1 MDFMNTIGGALNTLG
16 KNQNIPF
23 DKLFTSDFM
32 TKYTNVNTLEEL
44 LKKCN
49 IANVDEI
56 EKHLDLL
63 NGKIQQFTKFSSW
76 KEMLDAATKDFLK
89 NKATNLFK

>member
-1 MDFMNTIGGALNTLG
+1 MNFIDTLSGALNTLG
-16 KNQNIPF
+16 KEQNIPY

-32 TKYTNVNTLEEL
+32 TKYTNVNTIEEL

-49 IANVDEI
+49 IGNIDEI

-63 NGKIQQFTKFSSW
+63 NGRIQQFTKFSNW
-76 KEMLDAATKDFLK
+76 KEMLDVATKEFLK
-89 NKATNLFK
+89 NKANTLFK

>member
-44 LKKCN
+44 LKKMQYC
-49 IANVDEI
+49 
-56 EKHLDLL
+56 
-63 NGKIQQFTKFSSW
+63 
-76 KEMLDAATKDFLK
+76 
-89 NKATNLFK
+89 